1 MMTHMLL
8 LVISTIWAATL
19 IIHTRRL
26 LRLAK
31 VAQLQRATRLRT
43 GLNRIWWWLGQDE
56 FWHDVQADGL
66 RAVEL
71 TLMIFLVAWGLNL

>member
-1 MMTHMLL
+1 MTHMLL
-8 LVISTIWAATL
+8 LVIAAIWAATL

-31 VAQLQRATRLRT
+31 VTQLQRTMRWRA

-56 FWHDVQADGL
+56 FWHDVQVDGL

-71 TLMIFLVAWGLNL
+71 TLLIFLVAWGLNL

>member
-1 MMTHMLL
+1 MKHMLL

-31 VAQLQRATRLRT
+31 VAQLQRTTRLRT